1 MAYEQILYETDGEI
15 AVITL
20 NRPDRLNA
28 WTPHMSAEIL
38 DALGQA
44 NGDPAIG
51 AIVLTGA
58 GRGFCAGADIKDT
71 FKACLPDDGEKAD
84 PRPSGGLGGMP
95 PGVDW
100 VEALYN
106 SKPLIAA
113 VNGPAVGVGT
123 TMILP
128 FDVLMASE
136 DAQFGMFFV
145 KMGLVPELGS
155 SHFLE
160 RRVGFGKANELCLTG
175 RMIDAQEAL
184 DVRLIDRVSK
194 PEALLEDAKALGRE
208 IAQNPAR
215 QLRMIRQMIR
225 DHGPEQDITSVQ
237 RREGELLDECRAS
250 PEHSEAVDAF
260 INKRAPDFHKVAA
273 E

>member
-1 MAYEQILYETDGEI
+1 MAYDQIIYETDGEI

-28 WTPHMSAEIL
+28 WTQHMSAEIL
-38 DALGQA
+38 DALEQA
-44 NGDPAIG
+44 NTDPAIG

-71 FKACLPDDGEKAD
+71 FKAHLNEDEKETEA
-84 PRPSGGLGGMP
+84 RPSGGLGGMP

-100 VEALYN
+100 VQALYS

-113 VNGPAVGVGT
+113 INGAAVGVGT
-123 TMILP
+123 TMVLP

-136 DAQFGMFFV
+136 EAQFGMFFV

-175 RMIDAQEAL
+175 RMIDAGEAL
-184 DVRLIDRVSK
+184 NVGLVDRLCK
-194 PEALLEDAKALGRE
+194 PESLLEDAKALGRE
-208 IAQNPAR
+208 MAQNPAR
-215 QLRMIRQMIR
+215 QLRMIRKMIR
-225 DHGPEQDITSVQ
+225 DHGPESDITSVQ
-237 RREGELLDECRAS
+237 KREGELLDECRAS
-250 PEHSEAVDAF
+250 PEHAEAVDAF
-260 INKRAPDFHKVAA
+260 INKRSPDFAKVAA

>member
-1 MAYEQILYETDGEI
+1 MAYEQILYETDGDI

-38 DALGQA
+38 DALERA
-44 NGDPAIG
+44 NTDPSVG
-51 AIVLTGA
+51 AIILTGA

-71 FKACLPDDGEKAD
+71 FKARLPDQSEKTEQK
-84 PRPSGGLGGMP
+84 PSGGLGGMP

-100 VEALYN
+100 IQALYD

-113 VNGPAVGVGT
+113 INGPAVGVGT
-123 TMILP
+123 TMVLA

-175 RMIDAQEAL
+175 RMIDAREAL
-184 DVRLIDRVSK
+184 ELRLIDRLSK
-194 PEALLEDAKALGRE
+194 PEDLLEDAKALGRE
-208 IAQNPAR
+208 IAKNPAP
-215 QLRMIRQMIR
+215 QLRMIRKMIR
-225 DHGPEQDITSVQ
+225 DHGPEADITSVQ

-250 PEHSEAVDAF
+250 PEHAEAVDAF
-260 INKRAPDFHKVAA
+260 INKRAPDFSKVAA

>member
-1 MAYEQILYETDGEI
+1 MPYDQITYETDGNV

-28 WTPHMSAEIL
+28 WTSHMAEEIM
-38 DALGQA
+38 DAVGQA
-44 NGDPAIG
+44 NADPTVG
-51 AIVLTGA
+51 AIILTGA

-71 FKACLPDDGEKAD
+71 FKSRLQEDAKAAD
-84 PRPSGGLGGMP
+84 AEPTGGRGGMP
-95 PGVDW
+95 AGMDW
-100 VEALYN
+100 VEMLYD

-113 VNGPAVGVGT
+113 VNGVAVGVGN

-136 DAQFGMFFV
+136 EAQFGMFFV

-175 RMIDAQEAL
+175 RMIGAKEAL
-184 DVRLIDRVSK
+184 EIGLIDRLCA

-208 IAQNPAR
+208 MAQNPAR
-215 QLRMIRQMIR
+215 QLRMIRKMIR
-225 DHGPEQDITSVQ
+225 DHGPQSDITVVQ
-237 RREGELLDECRAS
+237 ERESELLDECRAS
-250 PEHSEAVDAF
+250 PEHAEAVDAF
-260 INKRAPDFHKVAA
+260 INKRAPNFSKVAA